1 MNQSKGRR
9 RRGGADALSDEA
21 LAALL
26 TSSLTVDAFVGI
38 IDPLRPDVPDS
49 VKVAQH
55 AGVKVRMV
63 TGDNL
68 KTASAIADKAG
79 IFKTGDIA
87 MEGPEFRKLTPS
99 QLDEMLPRLTVLA
112 RSAPED
118 KYLLVTRLNGKNIAE
133 TRPVS
138 WFKLLTVVLNNSL
151 FLFF

>member
-1 MNQSKGRR
+1 MIDNLSLFYESIKKAV
-9 RRGGADALSDEA
+9 GGAASVDALSDEA

-118 KYLLVTRLNGKNIAE
+118 KYLLVTRLNGKNIAKNQAGE
-133 TRPVS
+133 LS
-138 WFKLLTVVLNNSL
+138 SSC
-151 FLFF
+151 